1 MPTANNKVTVHTNV
15 AELTVGKSG
24 DDYSTLTGTKNK
36 LVDGSE
42 LATKVS
48 SFVNT
53 RLGEEISKLNFTD
66 DAATD

>member
-36 LVDGSE
+36 LVEVVSLPLRF
-42 LATKVS
+42 LASLILVLVRK
-48 SFVNT
+48 
-53 RLGEEISKLNFTD
+53 
-66 DAATD
+66 